1 MPIDNRFSK
10 NAFIEEYQRA
20 PSSRN
25 LSDALE
31 AEIQQEVHEVVM
43 PKVLE
48 IVERLNAMG
57 HQLREYTSP
66 RPGDISFRD
75 EEQTNGGY
83 LSLLR
88 LGLDTI
94 VSVGFRDAITEDGKQ

>member
-10 NAFIEEYQRA
+10 SSFMEEYQRD

-31 AEIQQEVHEVVM
+31 AEIQQEIHEVVM
-43 PKVLE
+43 PKMLE

-57 HQLREYTSP
+57 HQLREYTP
-66 RPGDISFRD
+66 PIPGDISFRD
-75 EEQTNGGY
+75 EVQTAEGY
-83 LSLLR
+83 VSLLR
-88 LGLDTI
+88 VGLDTV
-94 VSVGFRDAITEDGKQ
+94 VSVGFRDAITEDG